1 MNWQKNHDNIWFLC
15 RFLIIDNMSQSD
27 FWYKDY
33 DGMRHRLRPA
43 CIELGFRAFWDQF
56 LQKRFETTEYWF
68 QQIRVFGS
76 IAKCKI
82 KY

>member
-43 CIELGFRAFWDQF
+43 CIELGFRAFW
-56 LQKRFETTEYWF
+56 
-68 QQIRVFGS
+68 
-76 IAKCKI
+76 
-82 KY
+82 